1 MIIDIIFQ
9 VPISLHSDRDNYNKS
24 LVLTKKFEQY
34 IDTNTIK
41 SNSRLNSQSEIIS
54 DFGIIS
60 LLNTSINFLKIL
72 NQETMS
78 VTLSVLLEKECQL
91 TIENAE
97 NIIWSIFPS
106 TYSMDDTYLFY
117 FSHNYSNRS
126 IRYQINMLDIPS
138 NIQITSNNYR

>member
-1 MIIDIIFQ
+1 MIE
-9 VPISLHSDRDNYNKS
+9 
-24 LVLTKKFEQY
+24 KFEQY

-97 NIIWSIFPS
+97 NIIRSIFPS
-106 TYSMDDTYLFY
+106 TYSIDDTYLFY

-126 IRYQINMLDIPS
+126 IRYQLKMLGTPS
-138 NIQITSNNYR
+138 NIQIQSNSQNIL